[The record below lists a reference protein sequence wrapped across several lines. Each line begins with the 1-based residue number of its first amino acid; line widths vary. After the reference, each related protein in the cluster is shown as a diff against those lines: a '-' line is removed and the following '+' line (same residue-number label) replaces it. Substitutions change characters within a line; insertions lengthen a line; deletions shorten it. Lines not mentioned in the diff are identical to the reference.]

1 MKLVR
6 FGPKGGEKPGILD
19 RDGQVR
25 DLSGVVADIAPA
37 TLAPAELDRLRD
49 IDPASLPV
57 APEGARLGSCLAGIG
72 KILCIGLNYR
82 MHARETQSAVPAE
95 PMLFMKAV
103 SALNG
108 PYDDVPIPRTS
119 TQTDWEVE
127 LGVVIGRPAKYVSEG
142 QALAHVAGYCIIDDV
157 SERDFQKNRSG
168 QFTKGKSCDGFAP
181 IGPWLVTADEIA
193 DPQGLALETR
203 VNGKVRQDGRT
214 SDMIFGVAHL
224 ISYLSQFMTLHTGDV
239 IATGTP
245 DGVGAGMMPPQ
256 FLKAG
261 DVVEMSV
268 TGLGHQRSLFVADD

>member
-1 MKLVR
+1 MKLLR
-6 FGPKGGEKPGILD
+6 FGPKGAEQPGILD
-19 RDGQVR
+19 DGGQIR
-25 DLSGVVADIAPA
+25 DLSGVVEDVAPA
-37 TLAPAELDRLRD
+37 VLALEALDRLRD

-57 APEGARLGSCLAGIG
+57 VPEGARLGPCLAGIG
-72 KILCIGLNYR
+72 KIMCIGLNYR
-82 MHARETQSAVPAE
+82 MHARETQSTVPAE

-108 PYDDVPIPRTS
+108 PYDDVAIPRTS
-119 TQTDWEVE
+119 AQTDWEVE
-127 LGVVIGRPAKYVSEG
+127 LGVVIGRPAKYVSEA
-142 QALAHVAGYCIIDDV
+142 QALNYVAGYCIMDDV

-181 IGPWLVTADEIA
+181 LGPWLVTADEVP
-193 DPQGLALETR
+193 DPQALALSTR
-203 VNGKVRQDGRT
+203 VNGEVRQDGRT

-224 ISYLSQFMTLHTGDV
+224 ISYLSQFMTLHTGDI

-245 DGVGAGMMPPQ
+245 DGVGIGMSPPQ

-268 TGLGHQRSLFVADD
+268 TGLGEQRSRFVADD

>member
-57 APEGARLGSCLAGIG
+57 APEGARLGSCLSGIG

-157 SERDFQKNRSG
+157 SERDFQKNRAG